1 MKNKRWMA
9 AGLLL
14 SWSLLLSFPSLAA
27 ATDSNSQEV
36 FVPFPGLPGR
46 ATGEIYAQTYK
57 IPRPTKV
64 YEEAVTTPQT
74 KETKPE
80 ETTEGEGEVLAE
92 EESSPAEELAER
104 QGYQSGMNGISYM
117 GGTAYQ
123 NGEKVYRVDNE
134 LGQVTIYPYAFQMAL
149 EEDRDFIIQLKDT
162 DGTVWYRIRYALEDI
177 QNADLSRIKEV
188 TFDFKQV
195 CEHLR
200 AADKLIKS
208 AKDGGVRLLFC
219 GQENPG
225 IPVYIGVRAPEN
237 WNRSY
242 GVYQYVYNTEKGKFE
257 LSGDSLS
264 IDDDWLIET
273 RMETMKDVVFTQN
286 QANPFEMSTWV
297 EGMIQGNSHVDK
309 KSAVMGAILTILGGC
324 GAVGTMAFGGFLLG
338 KGKVFHS

>member
-1 MKNKRWMA
+1 MQKKKWLT

-14 SWSLLLSFPSLAA
+14 FWSLLFAIPTQAA

-36 FVPFPGLPGR
+36 FVPFPGIPGR

-57 IPRPTKV
+57 IPRETKV

-74 KETKPE
+74 KETKVE
-80 ETTEGEGEVLAE
+80 ETMEELPEGEESLPP
-92 EESSPAEELAER
+92 EESSPPQELTKR
-104 QGYQSGMNGISYM
+104 RGYQSGMKGISYI

-123 NGEKVYRVDNE
+123 SGEKVYRVDNE

-149 EEDRDFIIQLKDT
+149 EEERDFLIQLKDT

-177 QNADLSRIKEV
+177 QNADLSKIREV

-200 AADKLIKS
+200 AADRLIKNT
-208 AKDGGVRLLFC
+208 KDGGVRLLFC
-219 GQENPG
+219 EQENPG

-242 GVYQYVYNTEKGKFE
+242 GVYQYVYDKAQEKFI
-257 LSGDSLS
+257 LSPGSLS

-273 RMETMKDVVFTQN
+273 RMETMEDVVFTQN
-286 QANPFEMSTWV
+286 QANPFEMSTWI
-297 EGMIQGNSHVDK
+297 EGVTGRNNHVDRTK
-309 KSAVMGAILTILGGC
+309 AVFGAVLTVLGGG
-324 GAVGTMAFGGFLLG
+324 GAVAFGGFLMG
-338 KGKVFHS
+338 KGRIFN

>member
-14 SWSLLLSFPSLAA
+14 SWSLLLSFPSYAA

-36 FVPFPGLPGR
+36 FVPFPGMPGR

-80 ETTEGEGEVLAE
+80 ETTEEIIEGEGESPA

-104 QGYQSGMNGISYM
+104 WGYQSGMNGISYI

-123 NGEKVYRVDNE
+123 NGEKVYHVDNE

-149 EEDRDFIIQLKDT
+149 EEERDFIIQLKDT

-177 QNADLSRIKEV
+177 QNADLSKIREII
-188 TFDFKQV
+188 FDFKQV

-200 AADKLIKS
+200 AADKLIKN

-219 GQENPG
+219 EQENPG
-225 IPVYIGVRAPEN
+225 IPVYIGIRAPEN

-242 GVYQYVYNTEKGKFE
+242 GVYQYVYDKAQGKFV
-257 LSGDSLS
+257 LSPDSLS

-273 RMETMKDVVFTQN
+273 RMETMEDVVFTQN
-286 QANPFEMSTWV
+286 QANPFEMSTWI
-297 EGMIQGNSHVDK
+297 EGVTGRNNHVDRTK
-309 KSAVMGAILTILGGC
+309 AVFGAVLTVLGGG
-324 GAVGTMAFGGFLLG
+324 GAVAFGGFLMG
-338 KGKVFHS
+338 KRRIFN